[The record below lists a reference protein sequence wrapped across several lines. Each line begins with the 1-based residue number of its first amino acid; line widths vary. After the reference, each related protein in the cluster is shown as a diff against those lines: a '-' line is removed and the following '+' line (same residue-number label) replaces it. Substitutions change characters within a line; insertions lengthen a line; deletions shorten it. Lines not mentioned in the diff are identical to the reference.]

1 MPEIALNPPPFKGE
15 GGGGDEGQKR
25 VGTKWSSLRGEA
37 RLRGL
42 ERIIYS
48 KTIYMGSARKRVDR
62 NRVAIQSFSRD
73 GQVEN
78 NHGLE
83 RMKRMDADGG

>member
-1 MPEIALNPPPFKGE
+1 VRSPPAQARADDLFK
-15 GGGGDEGQKR
+15 DHR
-25 VGTKWSSLRGEA
+25 
-37 RLRGL
+37 
-42 ERIIYS
+42 
-48 KTIYMGSARKRVDR
+48 MGSARKWADR
-62 NRVAIQSFSRD
+62 NRVAIQSFSSD

>member
-1 MPEIALNPPPFKGE
+1 
-15 GGGGDEGQKR
+15 
-25 VGTKWSSLRGEA
+25 
-37 RLRGL
+37 
-42 ERIIYS
+42 
-48 KTIYMGSARKRVDR
+48 VDR